1 MRDRFGKFQGLTRWQ
16 KLAIALMLLLILLT
30 WLGVCL
36 ILASYFV

>member
-1 MRDRFGKFQGLTRWQ
+1 MGNRFHKIQGLTRWQ

-36 ILASYFV
+36 ILASYLV